1 MHHNTTYSHQ
11 TISDGRRMLLE
22 SLSGH
27 LALLR
32 ASHPRKAATLTAR
45 RAQRA
50 VTLSLRPPLPR
61 KRAA

>member
-1 MHHNTTYSHQ
+1 MT
-11 TISDGRRMLLE
+11 DGRRMLLE

-27 LALLR
+27 LALLK
-32 ASHPRKAATLTAR
+32 AAHPRKAATNTAK

-50 VTLSLRPPLPR
+50 IALSLRETQTPR